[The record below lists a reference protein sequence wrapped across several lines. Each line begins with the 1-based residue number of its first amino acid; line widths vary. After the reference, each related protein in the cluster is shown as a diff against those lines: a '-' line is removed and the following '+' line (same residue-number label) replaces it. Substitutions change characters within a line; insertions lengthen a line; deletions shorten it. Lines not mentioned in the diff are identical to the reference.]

1 MSTHHRKVLL
11 RLLLTIAMLTTTATA
26 PVPTPVTAGST
37 TSSPIAWRPTNPPEN
52 GDVAGAE
59 WLEIDVPAPY
69 SQDRRILAAVFRP
82 TGEGPF
88 PVVVY
93 LHGGSGLSTGMLRWA
108 PQLSEA
114 GFLVLA
120 GCYVLTLRATNR
132 IACPDGPTSDR
143 SVAALLDVATQLP
156 DARRDGL
163 GVLGLSLGA
172 RMAFATL
179 GDPRIRAVVADSGD
193 PGVGPLVDPSA
204 VGAAVLLLAFEQDGS
219 VNEPALRRYDQK
231 LRDFG
236 KPVESRY
243 FDGIGHV
250 VTLSQETREEATAL
264 TLDFFGRHLREMGR
278 EQ

>member
-1 MSTHHRKVLL
+1 MSWPCRESLL
-11 RLLLTIAMLTTTATA
+11 KPLVAIAMLTTTATA
-26 PVPTPVTAGST
+26 TVPTPVTAGSP
-37 TSSPIAWRPTNPPEN
+37 TSSSITWRPTGTPEH
-52 GDVAGAE
+52 GDVGDAE
-59 WLEIDVPAPY
+59 WLEIDVPGPP

-82 TGEGPF
+82 EGEGPF

-143 SVAALLDVATQLP
+143 GVAALLDVATQLP

-204 VGAAVLLLAFEQDGS
+204 VGAAVLLLAYEQDGG

-231 LRDFG
+231 LRDLG
-236 KPVESRY
+236 KPIESRY

-250 VTLSQETREEATAL
+250 VTLSQETRAEATAL
-264 TLDFFGRHLREMGR
+264 TLDFFGRHLREMGC